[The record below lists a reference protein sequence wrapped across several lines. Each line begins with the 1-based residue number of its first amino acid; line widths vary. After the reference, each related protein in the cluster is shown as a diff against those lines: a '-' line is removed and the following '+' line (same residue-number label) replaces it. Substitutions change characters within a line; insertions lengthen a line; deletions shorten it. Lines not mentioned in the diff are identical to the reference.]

1 MFNYDELLKTAP
13 AQEQNSQNLSN
24 EEYAA
29 MKRAER
35 DDIFTLSDDIA
46 MEVSSDSSKFQ
57 DYLNVQSKFDRYSA
71 VNALLILA
79 QNPDATRLGNF
90 DYWKDKG
97 GYIKPDEKSIS
108 ILEPQEYT
116 KKDGTPGVGYNIRKV
131 FDISQINQRKMKPE
145 PKPPNFDRETL
156 FSALIKKAPSLITP
170 VDSIPSTV
178 PDNMRNEF
186 GGASDPQTGEIYI
199 QRGMEFRDAFAAV
212 AVELAYAETVNDIS
226 DVAEPR
232 FTAHCAAYLLC
243 EKYGV
248 DTKNFSFDD
257 APGTFE
263 NTPDLDSS
271 KDNSRPQTIKYELS
285 KIRNAA
291 EGVASRVERQL
302 DAAQQQKTVKEQE
315 AR

>member
-145 PKPPNFDRETL
+145 PKPPTFDRETL